1 MADIGA
7 AYTDYKIDELTKKI
21 EEVYAE
27 AQRDLEGKLQDFNA
41 RNARMDAELRRQVQQ
56 GKVSQS
62 DYENWQR
69 GQVFQRQ
76 QWSEKRDQ
84 MVRTVMDANNIARR
98 MVNREA
104 VDVFAMNANYASY
117 CLEHDAGV
125 NFGFGIYN
133 EQSVMKLLKD
143 NPQILP
149 EWKIDEQKDYQWNY
163 KKVNNAVTQG
173 IIQGE
178 RIDQIT
184 NRLTTSLCAQN
195 ENTMKTF
202 ARTAMTGAQNAGRQM
217 QYENAKR
224 LGIKMFKEWIATL
237 DSHTRDTHRSLDGQS
252 VQVDT
257 PFVIK
262 GMEIMYPGDPHAK
275 AELVY
280 NCRCTM
286 ASDVV
291 SYPDQFNRYDNIDGK
306 PISNMTYRQWETA
319 KKNGT
324 PLTAVKMQPKKQA
337 PKLEFTQVG
346 IGAAKTISE
355 INDLL
360 NNNGLFNPKL
370 TADLTGC
377 DLDSAK
383 SIAAAYEQVFSK
395 FPQLKGKIDPP
406 DAHPIGM
413 KSNTYAWCYTRG
425 GGKVQ
430 VNPNH
435 FNNWSKLVASYE
447 DDVVKGFHPQG
458 TTAESIVT
466 HEIGHA
472 IDGLLASKGVL
483 GGITASGQYK
493 FASSTLQNTIMKRA
507 AKIDPQIALDMRM
520 DKTWGGS
527 SAIENNVSRYATKNN
542 REWFAECFAEYIT
555 SANPRTVASEFGK
568 ELERL
573 VGKIQ

>member
-21 EEVYAE
+21 EEVYSE
-27 AQRDLEGKLQDFNA
+27 ARDDMNRKLQDFNDKY
-41 RNARMDAELRRQVQQ
+41 ARMDAELRRQVQQ

-69 GQVFQRQ
+69 GQVFQQRQ
-76 QWSEKRDQ
+76 WTAKRDQ
-84 MVRTVMDANNIARR
+84 MIGSIMDANSAAKRLVRR
-98 MVNREA
+98 SS
-104 VDVFAMNANYASY
+104 VDVFTMNANYASY
-117 CLEHDAGV
+117 SIEHSAGV

-133 EQSVMKLLKD
+133 EQAVIKLLKD
-143 NPQILP
+143 DPQILP

-184 NRLTTSLCAQN
+184 DRLTTNLCAQN

-217 QYENAKR
+217 QYENASR

-237 DSHTRDTHRSLDGQS
+237 DSHTRDTHKSLDGQS

-291 SYPDQFNRYDNIDGK
+291 GYPDQFNRYDNIDGK
-306 PISNMTYRQWETA
+306 PISNMSYRQWENA

-324 PLTAVKMQPKKQA
+324 PLTAVRMQPKKQA
-337 PKLEFTQVG
+337 PKPEFTQAG

-360 NNNGLFNPKL
+360 NNNGLFSRG
-370 TADLTGC
+370 TANLNGC

-383 SIAAAYEQVFSK
+383 SIAAAYEQVFDK
-395 FPQLKGKIDPP
+395 YPQLKGKFEAPNAQP
-406 DAHPIGM
+406 VGM
-413 KSNTYAWCYTRG
+413 KDNTYAWCYIRSG
-425 GGKVQ
+425 GQVQ
-430 VNPNH
+430 VNPNR
-435 FNNWSKLVASYE
+435 FNDWQKLSRSY
-447 DDVVKGFHPQG
+447 DNTVISGYHPYG

-472 IDGLLASKGVL
+472 IDGLLAKQGIL
-483 GGITASGQYK
+483 GGVTRSGQFRY
-493 FASSTLQNTIMKRA
+493 ASSTMQNTIMKRA
-507 AKIDPQIALDMRM
+507 ANINPQIALDMRM

-527 SAIENNVSRYATKNN
+527 SAIENNVSRYAAQDNQ
-542 REWFAECFAEYIT
+542 EWFAECFAEYIT

-573 VGKIQ
+573 VSKIQ